1 MIGVELMKMAYQ
13 LRKAAGKYW
22 LLHMAQEGAAYAKPI
37 ALNESGAEIWRMLE
51 KGEAPERAAEAFA
64 GCYGITQEEALSD
77 IRQFIRQLEARGVIW
92 DHTGDEEKW
101 KFC

>member
-1 MIGVELMKMAYQ
+1 MKMAYQ

-22 LLHMAQEGAAYAKPI
+22 LLHMAQEGAAYEKPI
-37 ALNESGAEIWRMLE
+37 ALNESGAKIWRMLE
-51 KGEAPERAAEAFA
+51 KGEAPERAAEELA

-92 DHTGDEEKW
+92 DCTGFYVKW